1 LIWLVAGQQTKAAV
15 VDVTLDQALPVVR
28 NLAGR
33 KARAFVH
40 RCPFATDESEDLES
54 QLLLTFIARWPQ
66 FDSRMA
72 GVRTF
77 ACRVMDHEL
86 VSILRY
92 RLAGRRRHLG
102 AFLHDNDG
110 ADFGE
115 GCPAGPSVAPRTL
128 AERQHF
134 WLDIER
140 ALMPLPEVLL
150 ETAYALGL
158 YTPSELSMVLGR
170 SRTIVYQRMRRLRE
184 ALLAAGIGPDYFTTS
199 GRVQ

>member
-1 LIWLVAGQQTKAAV
+1 M

-33 KARAFVH
+33 KANTFVR
-40 RCPFATDESEDLES
+40 RCRFAVDEGEDVKS
-54 QLLLTFIARWPQ
+54 QLVLTFIVRWPQ
-66 FDSRMA
+66 FDSKMA

-77 ACRVMDHEL
+77 ASRVMDHEL

-92 RLAGRRRHLG
+92 RFAGRRRHLG
-102 AFLHDNDG
+102 AFLYDNED

-115 GCPAGPSVAPRTL
+115 GCPAGPSVPLRTL

-140 ALMPLPEVLL
+140 ALMPLPDVLL
-150 ETAYALGL
+150 ETAYALGR
-158 YTPSELSMVLGR
+158 YTPSELSLVHGR
-170 SRTIVYQRMRRLRE
+170 SRTIVYQRMRRIRE